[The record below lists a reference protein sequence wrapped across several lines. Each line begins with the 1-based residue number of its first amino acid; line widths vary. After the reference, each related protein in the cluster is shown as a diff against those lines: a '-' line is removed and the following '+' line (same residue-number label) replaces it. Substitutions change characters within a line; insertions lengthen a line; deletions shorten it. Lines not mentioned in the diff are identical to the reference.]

1 MIKKDLIVAGVEYK
15 NEKGYADF
23 HSLRHT
29 FGTFLARS
37 GTKPQIAQRLMRHSD
52 PRLTQN
58 LYTHLTI
65 ADTASERKF
74 PDLSNLYRDKIN
86 VG

>member
-1 MIKKDLIVAGVEYK
+1 MRTLFQKIIEFT
-15 NEKGYADF
+15 EKLLLNPDF

-29 FGTFLARS
+29 FGTFLALS

-58 LYTHLTI
+58 LYTHLTV
-65 ADTASERKF
+65 ADTASERRF
-74 PDLSNLYRDKIN
+74 PDLYKADSM
-86 VG
+86 VSGVV